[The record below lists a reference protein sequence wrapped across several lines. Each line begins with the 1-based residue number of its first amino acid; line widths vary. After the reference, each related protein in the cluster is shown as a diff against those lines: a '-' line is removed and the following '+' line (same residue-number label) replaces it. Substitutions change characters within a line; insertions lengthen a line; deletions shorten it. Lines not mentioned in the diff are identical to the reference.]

1 MPVLTDDHWVADHLE
16 RWRTAKDPEALGE
29 LLKWQR
35 DRAFA
40 VACRV
45 LTDRAEAEDAV
56 QQAFLKLFRS
66 APAFEGP
73 SAFHAALYRS
83 VTQCAIDLART
94 KHARRVMEHAMAQ
107 RGRSTVS
114 ASPGDA
120 VEQREAVRILQ
131 QEMQTLTPE
140 DRALLALCCQEGL
153 SLVSAAETLDLPRE
167 TARDRLARL
176 LNDLRHRLAKRG
188 VAMSLL
194 LLVGLFQQG
203 RAVSAAETLCL
214 ALDGT
219 LPGAT
224 CAGLAPAAAVA
235 VPASAVLAQAGLSAG
250 LLAGKVLIGAGVAA
264 FICAGAVTWAVLR
277 VPVPVP
283 AETQLRP
290 VTVAPTTVV
299 KESAPTSAVAHPI
312 PAPVAPAVQLPAKP
326 VAEVPPPHEPKA
338 DKGAEKKI
346 DGIPLAAVPAVVRAA
361 VVAKVP
367 GIQLTKAD
375 QDVKNDQVVYELDG
389 RVGDRRFEIQV
400 TADGRVLNV
409 KEDNEN
415 DDEKDGDEKG
425 GKGKEKGVPPPA
437 PPKAE
442 GEF

>member
-1 MPVLTDDHWVADHLE
+1 MPVLTDDRWVADHLE
-16 RWRTAKDPEALGE
+16 RWRAAKDPEALGE

-66 APAFEGP
+66 ASAFEGP

-107 RGRSTVS
+107 QGCSTVP

-176 LNDLRHRLAKRG
+176 LNGLRHRLAKRG

-250 LLAGKVLIGAGVAA
+250 LLAGKVLIGAGIAA

-277 VPVPVP
+277 APVPT
-283 AETQLRP
+283 ETQLRP
-290 VTVAPTTVV
+290 VTVAPTPVV
-299 KESAPTSAVAHPI
+299 KEPAPAVVVAHPV
-312 PAPVAPAVQLPAKP
+312 PAPVAPAVQPPAKP
-326 VAEVPPPHEPKA
+326 VEEVPPLQEPKA
-338 DKGAEKKI
+338 GNDAKKK
-346 DGIPLAAVPAVVRAA
+346 DVGIPVAQVPANVLAAAQAA
-361 VVAKVP
+361 AP
-367 GIQLTKAD
+367 GIRFDKIERKT
-375 QDVKNDQVVYELDG
+375 KNDQVIYELEG
-389 RVGDRRFEIQV
+389 RVGEQRLEIQV
-400 TADGRVLNV
+400 AADGRIL
-409 KEDNEN
+409 KRKQGQDG
-415 DDEKDGDEKG
+415 DDKDDDEKG
-425 GKGKEKGVPPPA
+425 GKEKGAPPPA